1 MWIAKNK
8 NGVYHLFKDRPV
20 YDEWYEKWA
29 VPPYEKANDVLTSL
43 YMEEQGEV
51 IAENKLPFKLSYTD
65 APVEVDIETII
76 KRKHPNKPRKQRTK
90 EQKEIYKNPNCPYDD
105 GTYGKECNNP
115 WSIRCDGDIHNCLHL
130 RMRWLAGASEEE
142 KKKWLEKHKDI

>member
-1 MWIAKNK
+1 
-8 NGVYHLFKDRPV
+8 
-20 YDEWYEKWA
+20 
-29 VPPYEKANDVLTSL
+29 
-43 YMEEQGEV
+43 MEEQGEV

-90 EQKEIYKNPNCPYDD
+90 EQKEQVTQKYMLVMEQFI
-105 GTYGKECNNP
+105 TYGKECNNP

-142 KKKWLEKHKDI
+142 KKKWLEKHKDN